1 MNAFRFQKQAAAPDQ
16 DLLPPDRARR
26 RIERQHFQTANDVV
40 DAHFVVVRD
49 PPQRAKF
56 QAASA
61 TSAPAAPD
69 FATGLTSL
77 LRRVEHHLQRLSDMS
92 FALLVAGCFAS
103 IFGIAGQLYSGSG
116 SIDAMVNPLD
126 ITHVSL
132 TPQYKNGM
140 QVLLLNAIVE
150 NRSDDTVSLPKLRAD
165 LLIGGQIIASTY
177 IDAPVS
183 DLDGGHSRGVAA
195 RLQHPGGK
203 TPELRLSFEDP
214 GVSPS

>member
-1 MNAFRFQKQAAAPDQ
+1 MNAFRFQKQATAPDQ

-26 RIERQHFQTANDVV
+26 RIERQHFQTTHDVV

-49 PPQRAKF
+49 PQQRAKF

-61 TSAPAAPD
+61 QSAPAAPG
-69 FATGLTSL
+69 FVTGLKSL

-103 IFGIAGQLYSGSG
+103 IFGMAGQLYSGSG

-165 LLIGGQIIASTY
+165 LLIGGQIVASTY

>member
-1 MNAFRFQKQAAAPDQ
+1 MNAFRFQKQATAPDQ

-61 TSAPAAPD
+61 ASVPAAPD
-69 FATGLTSL
+69 FLAGLKTA
-77 LRRVEHHLQRLSDMS
+77 LRSVEHHLQRLSDVS
-92 FALLVAGCFAS
+92 FALLVAGCFAA
-103 IFGIAGQLYSGSG
+103 IFGMAGQLYLGSG
-116 SIDAMVNPLD
+116 STDTVRNPLD

-132 TPQYKNGM
+132 TPQYRNGM

-150 NRSDDTVSLPKLRAD
+150 NRSGESVSLPKLRAD
-165 LLIGGQIIASTY
+165 LLIGGQIVASTY
-177 IDAPVS
+177 IDAPVT